1 MNERLK
7 ALRKALGLTQKD
19 FSSKLGISTTGYADI
34 EGGRIAVL
42 DRHVM
47 LVCAAFPQVS
57 ESWLRDGTGPM
68 FLPQEHASEIMEA
81 IKKMDV
87 PDFVQAV
94 LQKYAA
100 LNDADRKVVLRF
112 VQDSVAAMLGVDPSG
127 ADPESDV
134 DAEVEAYRQEL
145 LAEKMGKTS
154 SASDDSAGGIA

>member
-1 MNERLK
+1 MNERVVQ
-7 ALRKALGLTQKD
+7 LRKALGLSQD
-19 FSSKLGISTTGYADI
+19 EFSSQIGLARSSWS
-34 EGGRIAVL
+34 EVENGRRGVQ
-42 DRHVM
+42 DRHIM
-47 LVCAAFPQVS
+47 LIVAAFPQVS

-112 VQDSVAAMLGVDPSG
+112 VQDSVAAMLGVDQTD
-127 ADPESDV
+127 ADPETDI

-145 LAEKMGKTS
+145 LEEKMEKTS
-154 SASDDSAGGIA
+154 SASGDSAGGIA